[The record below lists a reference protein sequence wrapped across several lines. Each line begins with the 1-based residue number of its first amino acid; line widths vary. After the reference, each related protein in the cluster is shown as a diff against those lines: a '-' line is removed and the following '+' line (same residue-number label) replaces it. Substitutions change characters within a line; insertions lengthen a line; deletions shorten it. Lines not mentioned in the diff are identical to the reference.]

1 MAMNPEK
8 KDRLAKLTAIAK
20 AIVYEPSRMRQFIK
34 MLGTPEGAV
43 TAVKTVLGGIE
54 QKMPIPPDVA
64 PLLAVNVYMIM
75 VDVAQELLK
84 RKPSPEVM
92 KKVVGMILKD
102 VMATY
107 AKPKTAP
114 QGQPA
119 QPMAQPQQPQQPA
132 GLLAQGVPA

>member
-8 KDRLAKLTAIAK
+8 KDQLTKLTAIAK
-20 AIVYEPSRMRQFIK
+20 AIVYEPNRMRQFIK

-54 QKMPIPPDVA
+54 QKMQIPPDVA
-64 PLLAVNVYMIM
+64 PLLAVNAYMIM
-75 VDVAQELLK
+75 VDVAQEVVQA
-84 RKPSPEVM
+84 KPAPEVM
-92 KKVVGMILKD
+92 KKVIGMILKEI
-102 VMATY
+102 MAAY
-107 AKPKTAP
+107 AQPKAAP